1 MLCVSASELFTFIH
15 QALSHYPVLNASIA
29 ENGTEMIYHSNHN
42 IGLAMD
48 TPKGLLV
55 PVIKQVQLKSI
66 LDIAIELGH
75 LQVRDIFFCY
85 SLSDNTL
92 QAFMGRWPVQL
103 RVDCYEIAF
112 CDYF

>member
-1 MLCVSASELFTFIH
+1 
-15 QALSHYPVLNASIA
+15 
-29 ENGTEMIYHSNHN
+29 MIYHSNHN

-75 LQVRDIFFCY
+75 LQVRHFLCCCFWLIIGLGFWLPIISSKLFVVIDDDRAACE
-85 SLSDNTL
+85 SL
-92 QAFMGRWPVQL
+92 
-103 RVDCYEIAF
+103 
-112 CDYF
+112 

>member
-1 MLCVSASELFTFIH
+1 
-15 QALSHYPVLNASIA
+15 
-29 ENGTEMIYHSNHN
+29 MIYHSNHN

-75 LQVRDIFFCY
+75 LQVRHFSCCCFFG
-85 SLSDNTL
+85 LS
-92 QAFMGRWPVQL
+92 
-103 RVDCYEIAF
+103 F
-112 CDYF
+112 CLLLCAIISSKLAMVIDDDRAACESC

>member
-1 MLCVSASELFTFIH
+1 M
-15 QALSHYPVLNASIA
+15 LNASIA

-75 LQVRDIFFCY
+75 LQVR
-85 SLSDNTL
+85 TL
-92 QAFMGRWPVQL
+92 LLFLVDHLVWFLPATAIQAHENI
-103 RVDCYEIAF
+103 Y
-112 CDYF
+112 YN